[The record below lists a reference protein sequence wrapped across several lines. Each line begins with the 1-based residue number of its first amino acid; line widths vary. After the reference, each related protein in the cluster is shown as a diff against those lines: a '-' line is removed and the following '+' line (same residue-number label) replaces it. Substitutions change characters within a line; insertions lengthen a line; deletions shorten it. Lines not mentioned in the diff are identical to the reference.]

1 MYGFALLLL
10 LVISCLIYW
19 FYIYRCIYLFIIYL
33 FIYFLFAYFSSF
45 IFSSFF
51 HLFFVVI
58 ICFLDF
64 SHNFYCHESSI
75 FYLDLST
82 WIYLPGFVN
91 LDVSLICLLRIALE
105 LSVYR
110 IVCKSVVALINWGF
124 LQWQKIWWR
133 DSYPI
138 VT

>member
-1 MYGFALLLL
+1 MVLLYCFYLL
-10 LVISCLIYW
+10 FHVW
-19 FYIYRCIYLFIIYL
+19 FIDFIYRFIYLFIIYL
-33 FIYFLFAYFSSF
+33 FIYFLFVYFSSF
-45 IFSSFF
+45 ISSSLF

-64 SHNFYCHESSI
+64 PHNFYCHESSI
-75 FYLDLST
+75 FYLNLST

-91 LDVSLICLLRIALE
+91 LNVSLICLLRIALE
-105 LSVYR
+105 LSVYP
-110 IVCKSVVALINWGF
+110 IVCKSEVALIKWGF

-138 VT
+138 VA